1 MLLAITLL
9 KKVKVKTNK
18 QKGKYLINVCST
30 CCNDNFVLAWLGH
43 RVPRFLTSHYYSVS
57 VEEFLEELNI

>member
-9 KKVKVKTNK
+9 KKVKVKSNT

-30 CCNDNFVLAWLGH
+30 CNDNFVLAWLGH

-57 VEEFLEELNI
+57 VEEFLEEFNI